1 MQQLL
6 LALAALAAIAW
17 HFLFGAGSCG
27 RTPYGTAETFART
40 VASEPGECA
49 ARMDEMFPEARG
61 ARNLCATPMAQAL
74 RIAHKTYMLEKSET
88 SASAVCFYGST

>member
-6 LALAALAAIAW
+6 LALAALTAIAW

-40 VASEPGECA
+40 AASAPEECA
-49 ARMDEMFPEARG
+49 ARMEEMFPEARG
-61 ARNLCATPMAQAL
+61 ARYLCATPTAQAL
-74 RIAHKTYMLEKSET
+74 RAAHKTYMLERSEST
-88 SASAVCFYGST
+88 ATAVCFYGST